1 MNGVD
6 GWMGGPVGSIGESQ
20 SARAAKINSSPC
32 LVRYKMISFYLPPGD
47 SIICGPL
54 LSSLRRQTRDEN
66 YQAIID
72 ISS

>member
-1 MNGVD
+1 MEWMD
-6 GWMGGPVGSIGESQ
+6 GWGGQLDLSVSQ